1 MKRLEKLNYEKRI
14 DLNNEDSSR
23 KLITLSQNKL
33 MKHQHK

>member
-1 MKRLEKLNYEKRI
+1 MKRLEKLNYEKRV

-33 MKHQHK
+33 MKNQHK